1 MRQISISNGC
11 RSFRSLDS
19 GLRPNAT
26 EISLL
31 APPNFPFGE
40 VHDSSAIS
48 FMLILRILFSPNEQ
62 LETRTAYS
70 KPCNTKEGISR
81 ASKWIVG
88 IRVLLTRPLFGDDI
102 P

>member
-11 RSFRSLDS
+11 RSLRSVDS

-40 VHDSSAIS
+40 VQDSSAIS
-48 FMLILRILFSPNEQ
+48 FRLILRMHTAPADCRLTAKSCKCRKRTYDVYKFFQAIGKPKGVFS
-62 LETRTAYS
+62 
-70 KPCNTKEGISR
+70 
-81 ASKWIVG
+81 
-88 IRVLLTRPLFGDDI
+88 RPRFLK
-102 P
+102 